1 MFDVY
6 FGPQQE
12 RELRTSVDFFLG
24 ADQEQFYT
32 YFSKGRNVTYG
43 KYSNELKKLKTN
55 TIEYPK
61 EKVVR
66 NKEFHVELGET
77 IYEIYSI
84 SDKKTKT
91 NKLFARTI
99 NKESL
104 EPNKDEREL
113 FTLKGDMYY
122 KNFRYA
128 FTQGDVSPDESKF
141 LVAFKLPEEEDRYRR
156 FRLMVF
162 DTDFNLLWQT
172 DRKFVIDKKKKFNF
186 LGQGWVMGGS
196 YGAFQL
202 GNDGQILTWGI
213 QDKGRDFDPEDR
225 YETYVFK
232 ITENDMVST
241 RVGFPDKKIMDYFI
255 RLTNDGKVML
265 SGFYNKNRK
274 AKYDLIDGAFLSYWD
289 IEKGEATHVSF
300 DEFSDDFKKSYWSE
314 RKINK
319 YEKEQKKKKDK
330 AKIGMSNY
338 ELDRIIERE
347 DGGAILVGSIDYS
360 YTVYT
365 GRSSYTVYVDGNII
379 VVNVDPSGNIVW
391 SKKIPKSQSNRGNV
405 GLGYELAWTKDRL
418 YFLYNDNFKNLERG
432 WDGSRVYTF
441 KGGDNPVTMA
451 ICDLTNDGEVTR
463 EQVWTTDKAG
473 GMFQPGPKA
482 DQLFA
487 DETIIYIQGGKGT
500 QRLIRV
506 EYK

>member
-1 MFDVY
+1 MSLKCLTSILVLNKK
-6 FGPQQE
+6 E
-12 RELRTSVDFFLG
+12 KLRTSVDFFLG

-172 DRKFVIDKKKKFNF
+172 DRKFRHRQKEKVQFPWPRMGNGRF
-186 LGQGWVMGGS
+186 LW
-196 YGAFQL
+196 
-202 GNDGQILTWGI
+202 
-213 QDKGRDFDPEDR
+213 R
-225 YETYVFK
+225 
-232 ITENDMVST
+232 
-241 RVGFPDKKIMDYFI
+241 FP
-255 RLTNDGKVML
+255 
-265 SGFYNKNRK
+265 
-274 AKYDLIDGAFLSYWD
+274 
-289 IEKGEATHVSF
+289 
-300 DEFSDDFKKSYWSE
+300 
-314 RKINK
+314 
-319 YEKEQKKKKDK
+319 
-330 AKIGMSNY
+330 
-338 ELDRIIERE
+338 
-347 DGGAILVGSIDYS
+347 
-360 YTVYT
+360 
-365 GRSSYTVYVDGNII
+365 
-379 VVNVDPSGNIVW
+379 
-391 SKKIPKSQSNRGNV
+391 
-405 GLGYELAWTKDRL
+405 AWK
-418 YFLYNDNFKNLERG
+418 
-432 WDGSRVYTF
+432 
-441 KGGDNPVTMA
+441 
-451 ICDLTNDGEVTR
+451 
-463 EQVWTTDKAG
+463 
-473 GMFQPGPKA
+473 
-482 DQLFA
+482 
-487 DETIIYIQGGKGT
+487 
-500 QRLIRV
+500 
-506 EYK
+506 